1 MNPVGSSC
9 RVSRGAE
16 AELAANETDSDA
28 LRGSIGGCDHN
39 GRDGG
44 GTYTEVPAVGPLK
57 EGRQAGLDMMRPTIL
72 LSAVL
77 AAVALAACGADDDV
91 APQRAGE
98 QSPDAGERAAER
110 PEIAFSRAG
119 GKFSLSI
126 YVMNADGGG
135 RVRLTDDSE
144 AVDTDPA
151 FSPDGEWI
159 AFTRQE
165 GRESRTY
172 LIESDGAD
180 VTQLTDGRDDSQPA
194 WSPDGER
201 IVFRRAEGSL
211 YIMEADGSDAA
222 QLTDGPDD
230 SQPAWS
236 PDGERIVFNRERPLK
251 GDPAAAEGGIYATN
265 ADGSGPVNLSDG
277 PAFDEFNSSPAFSPD
292 GRRIAFLARGLGEET
307 AHVWLMGAH
316 GSDPAPLDG
325 TRSAPFSPPAFS
337 PDGKRIVFV
346 GGREGGIHV
355 MNAGGSDPTR
365 LTRRIDDMGPAWSPA
380 AAKSP

>member
-1 MNPVGSSC
+1 
-9 RVSRGAE
+9 
-16 AELAANETDSDA
+16 
-28 LRGSIGGCDHN
+28 
-39 GRDGG
+39 
-44 GTYTEVPAVGPLK
+44 
-57 EGRQAGLDMMRPTIL
+57 MRPPIL
-72 LSAVL
+72 LIAVL
-77 AAVALAACGADDDV
+77 AAVALVACGADDD
-91 APQRAGE
+91 AASQRAGN
-98 QSPDAGERAAER
+98 QRPDAGERAAER
-110 PEIAFSRAG
+110 SEIAFSRAG
-119 GKFSLSI
+119 GKFNLSI
-126 YVMNADGGG
+126 YAMNADGSG
-135 RVRLTDDSE
+135 RARLTDDPE

-165 GRESRTY
+165 GRESRIY
-172 LIESDGAD
+172 LIEADSAD
-180 VTQLTDGRDDSQPA
+180 VIRLTDGPDDSQPA

-201 IVFRRAEGSL
+201 IVFRRAGGKL

-251 GDPAAAEGGIYATN
+251 GDPATARGGIYATN
-265 ADGSGPVNLSDG
+265 AHGSGAVNLTDG

-307 AHVWLMGAH
+307 ADVWLMAAD
-316 GSDPAPLDG
+316 GSDPAPLG
-325 TRSAPFSPPAFS
+325 SRSAPFTAPAFS

-355 MNAGGSDPTR
+355 MNAGGGGQTR

-380 AAKSP
+380 AAESP